1 MMTNRRKAYNILKKV
16 FCDGAYSNLALK
28 DALRS
33 NAEGDSAFITALVY
47 STIENASYADF
58 LISKYAN
65 ARVSISTV
73 VILRMGITEL
83 LLMRSKP
90 YVVCNEYANLMRE
103 TGKSGMV
110 NVVNAILRRIDRER
124 DSLPQLPDNPVER
137 VVIKYGIPRFL
148 AEEYIDEYGLD
159 FTEAMLST
167 KIHSMTLR
175 AQYPHTSD
183 ELAGFLDR
191 SGIKYERGRI
201 IEDAFIIKDGFEI
214 DNNPLYKNGSFA
226 VQSESAMLVC
236 RLCKVKPGMNV
247 LDACAAPGGKTA
259 YLSSLMGNEGR
270 IIAWDIHK
278 HRVELLRSALNR
290 MNVSNVECDV
300 HDAAEPMEKLIDSMD
315 IVLIDAPCS
324 GFGGG
329 SKPDAYLNRGSESIE
344 ELARIQK
351 RILNTCCRYVK
362 VEGSLIYSTCTV
374 SKRENYANVC
384 AFLEE
389 HSEFELDTD
398 ALNMFELSGAHKQN
412 GMLQL
417 FTNLD
422 GVDGFFMARMVRKH

>member
-1 MMTNRRKAYNILKKV
+1 MTNRRKAYSILKKV
-16 FCDGAYSNLALK
+16 FCDGTYSNLALK

-33 NAEGDSAFITALVY
+33 NAKDDSAFITALVY

-58 LISKYAN
+58 LISEYSN
-65 ARVSISTV
+65 ARISISTA

-83 LLMRSKP
+83 LFMRSKP

-103 TGKSGMV
+103 TGKAGTV

-124 DSLPQLPDNPVER
+124 DSLPPLPENPIER
-137 VVIKYGIPRFL
+137 IAIKFGIPRFL
-148 AEEYIDEYGLD
+148 AEEYIDEYGSE
-159 FTEAMLST
+159 FTEAMLSSKT
-167 KIHSMTLR
+167 HSMTLR
-175 AQYPHTSD
+175 AQYPYTSD
-183 ELAGFLDR
+183 EFAALLDG

-201 IEDAFIIKDGFEI
+201 IADAFIIKDGFEV
-214 DNNPLYKNGSFA
+214 DNHPLYKNGSFA

-270 IIAWDIHK
+270 IIAWDVHE
-278 HRVELLRSALNR
+278 HRVALLRAALER
-290 MNVSNVECDV
+290 MNVSNVECAV
-300 HDAAEPMEKLIDSMD
+300 HDAAEQTEELIGSMD

-329 SKPDAYLNRGSESIE
+329 SKPDAYLNHGRENIE
-344 ELARIQK
+344 ELAVIQR

-362 VEGSLIYSTCTV
+362 ADGALIYSTCTV
-374 SKRENYANVC
+374 SKRENDDNIR

-389 HSEFELDTD
+389 HSEFELDAD
-398 ALNMFELSGAHKQN
+398 ALNMFELNSARKQS

-422 GVDGFFMARMVRKH
+422 GVDGFFMVRMVRKR